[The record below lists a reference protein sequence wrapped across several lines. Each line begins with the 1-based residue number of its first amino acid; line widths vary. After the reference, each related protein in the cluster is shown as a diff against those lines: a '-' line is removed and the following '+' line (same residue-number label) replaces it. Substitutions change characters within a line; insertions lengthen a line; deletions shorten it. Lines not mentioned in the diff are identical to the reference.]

1 MSPLILVYIS
11 LYYSLRR
18 NVGPR
23 SPEGV
28 KCGDPPPSAPV
39 LQVLL
44 AQQSVGTVHQ
54 EQAHDDNRT
63 RDAVLKCNAELN
75 RGNRKCC
82 RIRLPNSKKMNV
94 KPALVSLLSDAEVFP
109 QSLLPR
115 HGCADGP
122 VPLDA

>member
-1 MSPLILVYIS
+1 MGSGEGLTGSSALELCQPGRIVRMAGQRIRTCIITVVTQNLANIQVLLRCATSLLRPLILVYMS

-54 EQAHDDNRT
+54 EQDMTIA
-63 RDAVLKCNAELN
+63 DA
-75 RGNRKCC
+75 
-82 RIRLPNSKKMNV
+82 
-94 KPALVSLLSDAEVFP
+94 
-109 QSLLPR
+109 
-115 HGCADGP
+115 
-122 VPLDA
+122 